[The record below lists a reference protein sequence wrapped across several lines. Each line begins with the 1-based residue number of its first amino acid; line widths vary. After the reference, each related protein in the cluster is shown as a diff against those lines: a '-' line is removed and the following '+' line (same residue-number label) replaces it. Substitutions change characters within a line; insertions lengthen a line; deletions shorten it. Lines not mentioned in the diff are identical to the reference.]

1 MKHALRI
8 FSAAVLAVLFV
19 VAAGCAGS
27 AVGQHGKTAALDAK
41 VSATDAATARVDTTS
56 AGLDSARDARD
67 SKVRASVDTARQ
79 ANVGNGDGPAKV
91 VVDSELSVAQDLLGE
106 AKPEDLAAAAE
117 RRALVEAG
125 RADEARAAYTQ
136 AKRDSAELLAAVG
149 TAKAERD
156 AAVRDRDAAR
166 EAERQAR
173 VVFAAELER
182 NRVAAER
189 ALAAA
194 KSETERQRKE
204 FEDAR
209 RQQIVNGL
217 RWLGLAFI
225 VVGVGFAALTKGIE
239 WQRALWFV
247 AGGVL
252 ANGAA
257 VAINHWI
264 FPWLFWGAVAVGVG
278 ALAWWVYT
286 EHRNKTLGTRAK
298 ALSVDL
304 VGAVEEIR
312 AKFKKPS
319 AAVVQ
324 AVVDAK
330 TPAEAATAIQ
340 TAVRG
345 EVDAVLRSYVT
356 ETDGTAAQVDAIRRE
371 QGLIA

>member
-1 MKHALRI
+1 MKHAFRI
-8 FSAAVLAVLFV
+8 FGTAALAVLLV
-19 VAAGCAGS
+19 IVAGCAVS
-27 AVGQHGKTAALDAK
+27 TIRQHGKTSALDAK
-41 VSATDAATARVDTTS
+41 VASTDAAVVRVDTAT
-56 AGLDSARDARD
+56 ADVDAKRDTRD
-67 SKVRASVDTARQ
+67 SRVRASVDTARQ
-79 ANVGNGDGPAKV
+79 ANDGNTDGPAKA

-106 AKPEDLAAAAE
+106 AKPEDLAAAAD
-117 RRALVEAG
+117 RRALVESG
-125 RADEARAAYTQ
+125 RADEAREAYAE
-136 AKRDSAELLAAVG
+136 AKREAAELLTAVG
-149 TAKAERD
+149 TAKAERES
-156 AAVRDRDAAR
+156 AVRDRDAAR
-166 EAERQAR
+166 EAERHAR
-173 VVFAAELER
+173 VEFAAELER

-194 KSETERQRKE
+194 TAETERQRNE

-225 VVGVGFAALTKGIE
+225 VIGVGFAALTKGME

-264 FPWLFWGAVAVGVG
+264 FPWLFWGAVTVGVG

-286 EHRNKTLGTRAK
+286 EHRNKILGTKAK

-304 VGAVEEIR
+304 VAAVEEIR
-312 AKFKKPS
+312 AKLKKPS

-324 AVVDAK
+324 AVVEAK

-345 EVDAVLRSYVT
+345 EVDAVLKSYVT
-356 ETDGTAAQVDAIRRE
+356 EADGTAAHVDAIRRE
-371 QGLIA
+371 QGLI